1 MACVG
6 GCGVCDVCGC
16 EWGGVV
22 WPADLQSMPIDTK
35 GYESLLNIKSNTEKD
50 SFDLYYGLFLYNQN
64 ATDELQRL
72 EAAFADVKKEL
83 FGRLHDLVRE
93 DLLGVREA
101 PPPCTVHAPVKVYLR
116 HRALHLA

>member
-1 MACVG
+1 V
-6 GCGVCDVCGC
+6 
-16 EWGGVV
+16 
-22 WPADLQSMPIDTK
+22 STPINTK

-64 ATDELQRL
+64 ATEELQRL

-93 DLLGVREA
+93 DLLGVSERE
-101 PPPCTVHAPVKVYLR
+101 
-116 HRALHLA
+116 RARATRARGVRIYHGSDALKRS